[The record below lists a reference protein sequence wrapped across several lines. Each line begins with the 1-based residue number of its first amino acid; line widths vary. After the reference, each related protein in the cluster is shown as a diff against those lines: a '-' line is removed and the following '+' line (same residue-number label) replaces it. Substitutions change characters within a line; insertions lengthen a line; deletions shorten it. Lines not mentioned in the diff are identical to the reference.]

1 MSPFKII
8 LKMSKQTKVEAKKF
22 LLISLQTYNEL
33 LNGNKTVQDSQTSTS
48 TTKEYLLSH
57 SNKNNETDVA
67 AQLSVA
73 ATLNQV
79 PKPGGSNQETDEMIP
94 REHQQNNLISDEA
107 NEIVEQLLST
117 GLSSGKIEKS
127 KAIIKLLQKS
137 ETIAIDKQT
146 GKLQNKSGGPPSE
159 SNLFQLL
166 MNIQHPTKKFSPAD
180 LELIRALKI
189 AQHLVA
195 NTNAKAVS
203 LKLTRD
209 SNNTWLS
216 MFSPRY

>member
-1 MSPFKII
+1 
-8 LKMSKQTKVEAKKF
+8 MSKQTKVEAKKF

-79 PKPGGSNQETDEMIP
+79 PKPGGSNQETDEMVA
-94 REHQQNNLISDEA
+94 REHQQNNLSSDEA

-117 GLSSGKIEKS
+117 GLTSGKIEKS

-146 GKLQNKSGGPPSE
+146 GKLQNKSGGPPSD

-166 MNIQHPTKKFSPAD
+166 MNIQHPTKD
-180 LELIRALKI
+180 LELIRELKI
-189 AQHLVA
+189 AQHLIA
-195 NTNAKAVS
+195 NANAKAVS
-203 LKLTRD
+203 PKLTRD
-209 SNNTWLS
+209 SNTTWLS

>member
-8 LKMSKQTKVEAKKF
+8 LKISKQTKVEAKKF

-33 LNGNKTVQDSQTSTS
+33 LNGNKTVQDSKTSTS

-73 ATLNQV
+73 ATLNQI
-79 PKPGGSNQETDEMIP
+79 PKPGGSKQETDEIIA
-94 REHQQNNLISDEA
+94 REHQQNNLSSDEA
-107 NEIVEQLLST
+107 TEIVEQLLST
-117 GLSSGKIEKS
+117 GLSSGKIEKL

-146 GKLQNKSGGPPSE
+146 GKLPNKSGGPPSE

-166 MNIQHPTKKFSPAD
+166 MNIQHPTKKFSLAD

-189 AQHLVA
+189 AQHLIA

-203 LKLTRD
+203 PKLTRD
-209 SNNTWLS
+209 SNTTWLS
-216 MFSPRY
+216 MFCPRY